1 MEFQTI
7 VESPHGLRCEV
18 FACRSGTV
26 HHGAASQIGR
36 TTLGKAPLECDFFG
50 GKPVVHTTLRGQSLI
65 ALDRDEVDTAGI
77 HRVAFCHK
85 EQALLAI
92 EGQIITHH
100 TSDIHVA
107 IHILRTEGTHTCLCI
122 VGESTRNGI
131 AILMQFCTQGKS
143 TTLEIER
150 TVVGENQ
157 VMVQCA
163 MEIRITRLNIERI
176 VSVGQL
182 EQVVKQVGR
191 RLRHPVGQLTAQI
204 DSLLQS
210 YIIYINIRIE
220 HHIIAVRHSIVGST
234 GIVEALTLP
243 NDRRLE
249 IQAELGA
256 ISMEIQFLHLH
267 SEFLRKRLSMVAE

>member
-1 MEFQTI
+1 M
-7 VESPHGLRCEV
+7 
-18 FACRSGTV
+18 
-26 HHGAASQIGR
+26 
-36 TTLGKAPLECDFFG
+36 
-50 GKPVVHTTLRGQSLI
+50 
-65 ALDRDEVDTAGI
+65 
-77 HRVAFCHK
+77 
-85 EQALLAI
+85 
-92 EGQIITHH
+92 
-100 TSDIHVA
+100 
-107 IHILRTEGTHTCLCI
+107 
-122 VGESTRNGI
+122 
-131 AILMQFCTQGKS
+131 
-143 TTLEIER
+143 
-150 TVVGENQ
+150 
-157 VMVQCA
+157 
-163 MEIRITRLNIERI
+163 
-176 VSVGQL
+176 
-182 EQVVKQVGR
+182 VKQVGR